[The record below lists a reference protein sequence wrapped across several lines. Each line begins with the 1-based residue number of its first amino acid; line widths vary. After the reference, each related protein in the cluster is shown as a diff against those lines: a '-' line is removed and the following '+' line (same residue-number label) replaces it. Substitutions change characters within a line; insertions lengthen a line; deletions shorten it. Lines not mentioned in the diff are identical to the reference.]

1 MANTPFKLKS
11 GNTTPFKQ
19 MGSSPVRDNHTT
31 KTEKKESSGMISEG
45 IQLAKDWWD
54 YSKPEYKGLPR
65 MKDGGIV
72 QNPERTKLS
81 KRTSDLV
88 KKVSGKIKSSDLINK
103 ISGKFPKVDPLDYLT
118 KGGITGLSKISSKKK

>member
-31 KTEKKESSGMISEG
+31 KTEKKESSGIVSEG
-45 IQLAKDWWD
+45 IQLAKDWWNYEGD
-54 YSKPEYKGLPR
+54 DS
-65 MKDGGIV
+65 GIV

-103 ISGKFPKVDPLDYLT
+103 ISEKFKVDPLDYVT
-118 KGGITGLSKISSKKK
+118 KGGITGRSRLSSKKK

>member
-31 KTEKKESSGMISEG
+31 KTEKKESSGIVSEG

-72 QNPERTKLS
+72 QNPERTKLN
-81 KRTSDLV
+81 KRTSDLI
-88 KKVSGKIKSSDLINK
+88 KKV
-103 ISGKFPKVDPLDYLT
+103 SGKFPKVDPLDYLT